1 MAFLTDLWLP
11 IILTSVA
18 LFFCSFLFWAILPHH
33 KDDYSAAPDEEAMRS
48 AVRSLGLPPGRYMFP
63 NCKDSKGMK
72 DPELQ
77 RKMEEG
83 PMGMLNIWPVPN
95 MGKNMA
101 LTFLT
106 FLAATKLIA
115 YLARETIPNGAEFAR
130 VFQVVGTA
138 GVLTWCFS
146 FIANMIWF
154 NGGARAIVM
163 CIIDGLV
170 YGLVT
175 GAIFAFLWPAAT
187 TGLPNLPI
195 GQ

>member
-11 IILTSVA
+11 IILTSIA
-18 LFFCSFLFWAILPHH
+18 LFFCSFLAWAVLPHH
-33 KDDYSAAPDEEAMRS
+33 KGDFSTPPDEGAMLS
-48 AVRSLGLPPGRYMFP
+48 AVRSLSLAPGRYIFP
-63 NCKDSKGMK
+63 NCQGKNMK
-72 DPELQ
+72 DPEVAKKLA
-77 RKMEEG
+77 EG
-83 PMGMLNIWPVPN
+83 PMGMINVWPMPN

-106 FLAATKLIA
+106 FLIATVLVA
-115 YLARETIPNGAEFAR
+115 YLARETLPNGAAFAR

-154 NGGARAIVM
+154 NGGARAIAM
-163 CIIDGLV
+163 CFIDGLV

-175 GAIFAFLWPAAT
+175 GAIFAFLWPAAVVA
-187 TGLPNLPI
+187 GIPL
-195 GQ
+195 GR

>member
-1 MAFLTDLWLP
+1 
-11 IILTSVA
+11 
-18 LFFCSFLFWAILPHH
+18 
-33 KDDYSAAPDEEAMRS
+33 
-48 AVRSLGLPPGRYMFP
+48 
-63 NCKDSKGMK
+63 MK
-72 DPELQ
+72 DPELA

-83 PMGMLNIWPVPN
+83 PMGIINVWPVPN

-106 FLAATKLIA
+106 FLAATTLIG

-163 CIIDGLV
+163 CFIDGLV

-175 GAIFAFLWPAAT
+175 GAIFAFFWPAAAVP
-187 TGLPNLPI
+187 GLPI